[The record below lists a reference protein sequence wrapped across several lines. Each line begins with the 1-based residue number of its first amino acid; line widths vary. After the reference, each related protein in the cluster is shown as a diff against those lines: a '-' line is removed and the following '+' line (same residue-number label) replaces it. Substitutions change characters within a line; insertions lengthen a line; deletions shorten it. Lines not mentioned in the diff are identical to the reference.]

1 MVGPK
6 YAEYKC
12 TLTTIEKM
20 YYSPGQIQTC
30 RRTQLTSRQS
40 TTHSHKRKKPF
51 FLKTNVTHLSL
62 YLFLSLLFFRKVSF
76 LFYFFPVGVIRRNRP
91 PSNLT
96 FFLFAQVPKFF
107 VQETKSLFFIL
118 FFLYFC
124 RVGSPRDGRCVDGK
138 ASRVSSFTVL
148 FRSAQF
154 VAGLKKK
161 KKKFCLFREKNEE
174 SVLIHSSTVTVITR
188 QSDRVGVIST
198 RATQPQREIFFF
210 LSVWRHHKTPTRF
223 EFFLFREK
231 K

>member
-1 MVGPK
+1 
-6 YAEYKC
+6 
-12 TLTTIEKM
+12 
-20 YYSPGQIQTC
+20 
-30 RRTQLTSRQS
+30 
-40 TTHSHKRKKPF
+40 
-51 FLKTNVTHLSL
+51 
-62 YLFLSLLFFRKVSF
+62 
-76 LFYFFPVGVIRRNRP
+76 
-91 PSNLT
+91 
-96 FFLFAQVPKFF
+96 
-107 VQETKSLFFIL
+107 
-118 FFLYFC
+118 
-124 RVGSPRDGRCVDGK
+124 
-138 ASRVSSFTVL
+138 VL

-198 RATQPQREIFFF
+198 RATQPQREIFF